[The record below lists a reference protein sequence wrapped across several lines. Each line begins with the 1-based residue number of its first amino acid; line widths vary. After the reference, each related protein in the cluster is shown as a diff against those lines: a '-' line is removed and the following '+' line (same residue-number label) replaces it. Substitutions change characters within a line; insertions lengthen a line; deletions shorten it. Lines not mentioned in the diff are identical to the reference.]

1 MTEAQTHLMILWVKL
16 AISVGKMTE
25 KLSGA
30 SNVIGEDT
38 VRAASLL
45 GEYI

>member
-1 MTEAQTHLMILWVKL
+1 MEAQIHRMILWVKF

-38 VRAASLL
+38 VAVASQL
-45 GEYI
+45 GEYF